1 MLHIC
6 GWNQIIQ
13 QNVYVV
19 LLEGEKMYIETTI
32 PLNKFI
38 MELCFHCY
46 FFTVSL
52 HNEIM
57 ISLYKFFK
65 DNFIVCLEGT

>member
-19 LLEGEKMYIETTI
+19 LLEGEKIYIETTI

-57 ISLYKFFK
+57 ISLYKFSK